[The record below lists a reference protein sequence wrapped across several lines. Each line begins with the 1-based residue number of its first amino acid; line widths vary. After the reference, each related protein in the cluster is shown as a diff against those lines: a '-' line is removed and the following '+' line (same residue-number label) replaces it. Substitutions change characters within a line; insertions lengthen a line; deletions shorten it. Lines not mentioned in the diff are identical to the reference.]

1 MKNRHHPHLPPAPRA
16 VPEGTFTEPQGR
28 AAGHNKRPPA
38 ISGPARHSQC
48 LAERLSDSTSC
59 CSRFLLMAA
68 APSPLPGQPGRGS
81 RRARRRMAGLLARL
95 LAVRQPGNAPR
106 EEISAGP
113 ARPQQRRYAAHGTT
127 TAQLPPP
134 SRVCQQGRAG
144 TACLGRVSQPRS
156 GPLNRSWRPFQR
168 TTVFL

>member
-28 AAGHNKRPPA
+28 VAGHNRRPPA

-113 ARPQQRRYAAHGTT
+113 ARPPQRRYAAHGTT

-134 SRVCQQGRAG
+134 ECASRAAPGRRA
-144 TACLGRVSQPRS
+144 LGGSVSPA
-156 GPLNRSWRPFQR
+156 LAH
-168 TTVFL
+168 

>member
-68 APSPLPGQPGRGS
+68 APSPLPRQPGRGS
-81 RRARRRMAGLLARL
+81 RRTRRRMAGLLARL

-134 SRVCQQGRAG
+134 ECASRAG
-144 TACLGRVSQPRS
+144 PGRRALGGSVSPA
-156 GPLNRSWRPFQR
+156 LAH
-168 TTVFL
+168 

>member
-28 AAGHNKRPPA
+28 VAGHSKRPPA

-113 ARPQQRRYAAHGTT
+113 ARPPQRRYAAHGTT

-134 SRVCQQGRAG
+134 VCASRAG
-144 TACLGRVSQPRS
+144 PGRRALGGSVSPA
-156 GPLNRSWRPFQR
+156 LAH
-168 TTVFL
+168 

>member
-81 RRARRRMAGLLARL
+81 RRTRRRMAGLLARL

-134 SRVCQQGRAG
+134 ECASRAG
-144 TACLGRVSQPRS
+144 PGRRALGGSVSPA
-156 GPLNRSWRPFQR
+156 LAH
-168 TTVFL
+168 